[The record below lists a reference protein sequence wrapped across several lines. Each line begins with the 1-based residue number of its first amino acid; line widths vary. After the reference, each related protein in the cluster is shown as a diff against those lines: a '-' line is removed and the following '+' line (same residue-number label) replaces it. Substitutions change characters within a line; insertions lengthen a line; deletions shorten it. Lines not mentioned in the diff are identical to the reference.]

1 VGRSSINVIDICRRG
16 MWCRF
21 LLLLLL
27 LWVVLVLLVLVVL
40 EEEG

>member
-1 VGRSSINVIDICRRG
+1 VGRSSISVIGICRRG

-21 LLLLLL
+21 LLLLL